1 MKKSTIGKVAYIA
14 MIAAAVTMHVGCSN
28 QTVTSI
34 VSAPSTTEN
43 TTVPEPQIS
52 TDEPAVIL
60 SSSESESETS
70 DSADDNEEYIQ
81 ALLGD
86 GETLVDEHG
95 ESGLYIRMS
104 VKDKKAN
111 YYIELPQDSA
121 ENNCLMIAHIIS
133 SLLKAGAS
141 DGYSTIS
148 FFFHDYDGQQALMM
162 STYTNLSG
170 TWQNL
175 TPLMWYND
183 SYETAWEALSNS

>member
-1 MKKSTIGKVAYIA
+1 MKKSTIGKIAYIFA
-14 MIAAAVTMHVGCSN
+14 ITAAVTMHVGCSN

-60 SSSESESETS
+60 SSSEAESETS
-70 DSADDNEEYIQ
+70 DSADDKEEYIQ

-148 FFFHDYDGQQALMM
+148 FFFHDYDGQNVIMM
-162 STYTNLSG
+162 YSATNRSG
-170 TWQNL
+170 SWQGL
-175 TPLMWYND
+175 TSPLWYD
-183 SYETAWEALSNS
+183 DEYERIWNAT